1 MAAFSEGPNRGSEFV
16 IRLPLLSGAETQE
29 PQRALD
35 QANDGAVRVLVVDD
49 NADAAQML
57 ATLLEAHGHV
67 VSVEYDG
74 TGGLARAL
82 RERPEVM
89 LLDIGLPDMDGHELA
104 RRLRSSPD
112 TANAMLIA
120 LTGYGQSEDRE
131 RARQAGF
138 DRHLVKPA
146 DLSELLRILAEV
158 RGHAN

>member
-1 MAAFSEGPNRGSEFV
+1 V
-16 IRLPLLSGAETQE
+16 IRLPLLSGAEAQE
-29 PQRALD
+29 AQQPPD
-35 QANDGAVRVLVVDD
+35 QANEGAVRVLVVDD

-67 VSVEYDG
+67 VGVEYDG

-158 RGHAN
+158 RGHVH

>member
-1 MAAFSEGPNRGSEFV
+1 
-16 IRLPLLSGAETQE
+16 
-29 PQRALD
+29 
-35 QANDGAVRVLVVDD
+35 
-49 NADAAQML
+49 
-57 ATLLEAHGHV
+57 
-67 VSVEYDG
+67 
-74 TGGLARAL
+74 
-82 RERPEVM
+82 M

-146 DLSELLRILAEV
+146 DLSELLRILAELRERV
-158 RGHAN
+158 D

>member
-1 MAAFSEGPNRGSEFV
+1 V
-16 IRLPLLSGAETQE
+16 IRLPLLQDSQDQGEERQAAQAEGGPVQ
-29 PQRALD
+29 
-35 QANDGAVRVLVVDD
+35 VLVVDD

-57 ATLLEAHGHV
+57 ATLLQAHGHA

-104 RRLRSSPD
+104 RRLRASPD
-112 TANAMLIA
+112 TANALLIA

-158 RGHAN
+158 RHPAD